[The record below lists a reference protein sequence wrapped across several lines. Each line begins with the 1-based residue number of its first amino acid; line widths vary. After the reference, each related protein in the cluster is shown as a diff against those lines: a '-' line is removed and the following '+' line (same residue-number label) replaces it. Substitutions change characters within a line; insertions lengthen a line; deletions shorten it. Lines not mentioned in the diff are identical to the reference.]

1 MFKYGVAS
9 LIWSE
14 DFSKNGLPLIQKAKS
29 LGFDVIDISMTN
41 AEKFPVKA
49 VKKAAKDAGIEVVT
63 TIGMPKNCNLISP
76 DPSIRKNGVNKL
88 KNLVDINMEIDSK
101 LLGGVIYAAWGYIS
115 GKLRTIDEWKWSVEG
130 MRQVGEY
137 AKKTGDVVLAVEPV
151 GRFESHFL
159 NIAEDAV
166 RYCKEVGTGNVKVH
180 LDAFHMIR
188 EESSFTGAVNTC
200 GKEYLAYVHAC
211 ENNRGIP
218 GTGLVPWKE
227 FFIALKNIGYEGA
240 LGIESFDPSF
250 EEINRLAAIWRKYA
264 DTGEELAT
272 QGLANLK
279 KIEASI

>member
-1 MFKYGVAS
+1 V
-9 LIWSE
+9 
-14 DFSKNGLPLIQKAKS
+14 PLIAKAKS

-41 AEKFPVKA
+41 TEKFPSKA

-63 TIGMPKNCNLISP
+63 TIGMPRDCNLIDP
-76 DPSIRKNGVNKL
+76 DPAIRKNGVNKL
-88 KNLVDINMEIDSK
+88 KSLVDINLEIDSK

-115 GKLRTIDEWKWSVEG
+115 GKPRTEDEWKWSVEG
-130 MRQVGEY
+130 MRQAGEY
-137 AKKTGDVVLAVEPV
+137 AKKTGNVVLAVEPV

-159 NIAEDAV
+159 NIADDAV

-188 EESSFTGAVNTC
+188 EESSFTKAVETC
-200 GKEYLAYVHAC
+200 GKEYLAYVHVC

-227 FFIALKNIGYEGA
+227 FFIALKKIGYEGA

-250 EEINRLAAIWRKYA
+250 KEINRLAAIWRKYA
-264 DTGEELAT
+264 DTGEELAI

-279 KIEASI
+279 KIESTIK